1 MDEHDDILSR
11 AQAFRDLGLTPALQP
26 VVTEGVE
33 PVGRK
38 GWRITA
44 VKPAMGTRVVF
55 TALGSSRDRIEEA
68 FGRAGE
74 EIDRLVGVFN
84 RYDPATAV
92 GVLNRDGRLSGPPP
106 ELVEVVGHALR
117 LWRLS
122 RGAFDI
128 TVRPLVDLLGQRGSD
143 GAYRTPTESELRE
156 ALARVGS
163 GNLELTR
170 RAIGLRREGMGLTF
184 DGIAKGYIV
193 DRACHQLRRRGL
205 RRYLLDAGG
214 DIRAAGGKEGGAP
227 WTVAVRDP
235 RGGPDFPDLI
245 ELRDGAVA
253 TSGSYQVFYDEQ
265 RLHHHIVDTR
275 TGRSPQEAVS
285 VSVRAPSAMA
295 ADALATAAFILGPE
309 AATAWIDGLGRCA
322 ALVIDRTGRLLRS
335 RRWRSA
341 APGPEPAVAAD

>member
-1 MDEHDDILSR
+1 MDEHDDILRR
-11 AQAFRDLGLTPALQP
+11 AQAFRDLGLTPASQP
-26 VVTEGVE
+26 LVIEGTESL
-33 PVGRK
+33 GRE
-38 GWRITA
+38 GWRVTA

-55 TALGSSRDRIEEA
+55 TALGRSRDRIEEA

-84 RYDPATAV
+84 RYDPVTAV
-92 GVLNRDGRLSGPPP
+92 GVLNRDGRLPGPPP

-122 RGAFDI
+122 RGAFDV
-128 TVRPLVDLLGQRGSD
+128 TVRPLVDLLGRRGPD
-143 GAYRTPTESELRE
+143 GAFRTPSEIELRE

-163 GNLELTR
+163 RDLDVTR
-170 RAIGLRREGMGLTF
+170 RAIGLRREGMGLTC

-193 DRACHQLRRRGL
+193 DRACRQLRRRGV
-205 RRYLLDAGG
+205 RRFLVDAGG

-245 ELRDGAVA
+245 EIRDGAVA
-253 TSGSYQVFYDEQ
+253 TSGSYEVYYDEQ
-265 RLHHHIVDTR
+265 RLHHHIIDIR

-285 VSVRAPSAMA
+285 VSVRAPTAMA
-295 ADALATAAFILGPE
+295 ADALATAAFVLGPAE
-309 AATAWIDGLGRCA
+309 AASWIDGIGRCA

-335 RRWRSA
+335 RRWRSVPPETGPA
-341 APGPEPAVAAD
+341 AAAD

>member
-1 MDEHDDILSR
+1 MDEHDDILRR
-11 AQAFRDLGLTPALQP
+11 AQAFRDLGLTPASQP
-26 VVTEGVE
+26 VVTGSIER
-33 PVGRK
+33 VGRDL
-38 GWRITA
+38 WRVTA
-44 VKPAMGTRVVF
+44 VKPAMGTRVIF
-55 TALGSSRDRIEEA
+55 TALGPSRERIEEA

-84 RYDPATAV
+84 RYDPVTAV
-92 GVLNRDGRLSGPPP
+92 GVLNREGRLSGPPP

-122 RGAFDI
+122 RGAFDV
-128 TVRPLVDLLGQRGSD
+128 TVRPLVDLLGRRGPD
-143 GAYRTPTESELRE
+143 GDFQTPSEAELRE
-156 ALARVGS
+156 ALTRIGS
-163 GNLELTR
+163 DGLELTR
-170 RAIGLRREGMGLTF
+170 RAIGLRREGMGLTC

-193 DRACHQLRRRGL
+193 DRSCRQLRRRGL
-205 RRYLLDAGG
+205 RRFLIDAGG

-253 TSGSYQVFYDEQ
+253 TSGSYEVYYDEQ

-275 TGRSPQEAVS
+275 TGTSPQEAVS

-295 ADALATAAFILGPE
+295 ADALATAAFVLGPAE
-309 AATAWIDGLGRCA
+309 ATAWIDGLGRCA
-322 ALVIDRTGRLLRS
+322 ALVIDRSGRLLRS
-335 RRWRSA
+335 RRWRSI
-341 APGPEPAVAAD
+341 PPETGPAGAAD